1 MSSSSSSSNNN
12 NNNDYSI
19 AKVSEIAAVSHK
31 LLVALWGRSKHED
44 EVILIQGRSE
54 NYAFGGVHD
63 SIFPTKWAWF
73 VLNHAHFDVIYFI
86 KVCNLCS
93 NLIYILT

>member
-31 LLVALWGRSKHED
+31 LLVAL
-44 EVILIQGRSE
+44 
-54 NYAFGGVHD
+54 
-63 SIFPTKWAWF
+63 
-73 VLNHAHFDVIYFI
+73 
-86 KVCNLCS
+86 
-93 NLIYILT
+93 

>member
-1 MSSSSSSSNNN
+1 M
-12 NNNDYSI
+12 
-19 AKVSEIAAVSHK
+19 VSHNRYSGTQK
-31 LLVALWGRSKHED
+31 FFNIVCM
-44 EVILIQGRSE
+44 QGRSE
-54 NYAFGGVHD
+54 DYAFGGVHD